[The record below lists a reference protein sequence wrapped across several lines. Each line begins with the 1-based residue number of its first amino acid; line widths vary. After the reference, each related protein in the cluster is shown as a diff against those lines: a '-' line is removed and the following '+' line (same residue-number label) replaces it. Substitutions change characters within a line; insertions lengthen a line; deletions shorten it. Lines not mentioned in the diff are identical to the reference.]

1 MSEWNAE
8 KFAQRIFDV
17 GLLDSI
23 QIEAVWSE
31 LGSRDVSLDDLTSFM
46 LGRQLITNLQV
57 DRILKGERIFFFYG
71 KYKVLYLIGTGSF
84 ARVYRAVNTKTGDV
98 VAVKVL
104 RNRWLGDLERR
115 DHFLRE
121 ANLVMPIRHPNIV
134 PVFEVNTERDRPYM
148 VMEFVEGTDLRD
160 FLKQR
165 KKFNVE
171 ESLKLIADVTAGL
184 EHAASKSL
192 THRDLKLSNVLVTSS
207 ARAMLVDFGLAAI
220 AEAAKDDKSSTKG
233 SQRSV
238 DYVGLER
245 ISGVRKEDSRSDVY
259 FAGCMLYHLLTGKA
273 PLVES
278 REVSIRLSA
287 TRFREV
293 KPITEH
299 EPGLPGAV
307 VAVVKKAMDLD
318 ADKRY
323 QSAGDFYSDIKA
335 TQHSLSEQGKAELA
349 ASANQGPIE
358 REGEGFSVMIVESN
372 IEMQDTLRDLLK
384 RRGYRVLVIGD
395 CQRAL
400 ARWETSIEP
409 PAGCVIFCSTEF
421 GQEAIESFNKFS
433 QLEEGKDI
441 PTILCVDE
449 KHKDLAK
456 LADTNER
463 RIMLAM
469 PLKVRQLRM
478 VLRSLLTPAP
488 SPTAPDR
495 AADS

>member
-1 MSEWNAE
+1 
-8 KFAQRIFDV
+8 
-17 GLLDSI
+17 
-23 QIEAVWSE
+23 
-31 LGSRDVSLDDLTSFM
+31 
-46 LGRQLITNLQV
+46 
-57 DRILKGERIFFFYG
+57 
-71 KYKVLYLIGTGSF
+71 
-84 ARVYRAVNTKTGDV
+84 
-98 VAVKVL
+98 
-104 RNRWLGDLERR
+104 
-115 DHFLRE
+115 
-121 ANLVMPIRHPNIV
+121 
-134 PVFEVNTERDRPYM
+134 
-148 VMEFVEGTDLRD
+148 
-160 FLKQR
+160 
-165 KKFNVE
+165 
-171 ESLKLIADVTAGL
+171 
-184 EHAASKSL
+184 
-192 THRDLKLSNVLVTSS
+192 
-207 ARAMLVDFGLAAI
+207 
-220 AEAAKDDKSSTKG
+220 
-233 SQRSV
+233 
-238 DYVGLER
+238 
-245 ISGVRKEDSRSDVY
+245 
-259 FAGCMLYHLLTGKA
+259 MLYHLLTGKA

>member
-17 GLLDSI
+17 GLLDNI
-23 QIEAVWSE
+23 QIEAIWSE
-31 LGSRDVSLDDLTSFM
+31 IGSRDVALDHYLSFM
-46 LGRQLITNLQV
+46 LGKQLITNLQV

-84 ARVYRAVNTKTGDV
+84 ARVYRAEHATTGDV

-104 RNRWLGDLERR
+104 RSRWQDDLERR

-171 ESLKLIADVTAGL
+171 ESLKLIADVAAGL

-220 AEAAKDDKSSTKG
+220 AEAAKDEKSATKG

-245 ISGVRKEDSRSDVY
+245 ISGVRKEDNRSDIY

-273 PLVES
+273 PLLES
-278 REVSIRLSA
+278 REVSQRLSA
-287 TRFREV
+287 ARFRDV

-299 EPGLPGAV
+299 DPDLPGSV
-307 VAVVKKAMDLD
+307 VALVKKAMDLD

-323 QSAGDFYSDIKA
+323 QSAGDFLSDIKA
-335 TQHSLSEQGKAELA
+335 VQRGMTDAGKAEA
-349 ASANQGPIE
+349 AAAGQGPVE
-358 REGEGFSVMIVESN
+358 REGEGHSVMIVESN
-372 IEMQDTLRDLLK
+372 IEMQDTLRNLLK

-400 ARWETSIEP
+400 ARWEASIEP

-421 GQEAIESFNKFS
+421 GEEAIKSFNMFS
-433 QLEEGKDI
+433 QLDEGKDI
-441 PTILCVDE
+441 PAILCVDE
-449 KHKDLAK
+449 KHKDLAET
-456 LADTNER
+456 ADTNER
-463 RIMLAM
+463 RIMLPM
-469 PLKVRQLRM
+469 PLKVRQLRT
-478 VLRSLLTPAP
+478 VLRNLLASTPD
-488 SPTAPDR
+488 TA
-495 AADS
+495 AGK